1 MIASVRPHSRVLPRN
16 LLLHHPIDPLVVR
29 GLAALGQGSAA
40 QDRMHPAIAVGGRS
54 AFDGLSEV
62 EGALKRMMRL
72 GASSLA
78 SAVVLLFG
86 QSFEARSQPLGVNPS
101 AAPSDIGNP
110 SSINPAARPSDI
122 GNPSALNPAA
132 TASQASPSLSPS
144 RPAITPCPARRV
156 SGSRCLLGVPN
167 AQTARRTRGN
177 GVVLRRWLQ
186 RAKPIRP
193 KSAAGRSSGNT
204 WQRAGR
210 CRRERQ
216 DRP

>member
-1 MIASVRPHSRVLPRN
+1 
-16 LLLHHPIDPLVVR
+16 
-29 GLAALGQGSAA
+29 
-40 QDRMHPAIAVGGRS
+40 MHPAIAVVGRS

-132 TASQASPSLSPS
+132 AASQASPSLSPS
-144 RPAITPCPARRV
+144 RPANTVPRAARQRIA
-156 SGSRCLLGVPN
+156 PPP
-167 AQTARRTRGN
+167 RRAERPDRQKDTGN
-177 GVVLRRWLQ
+177 GVVLRR
-186 RAKPIRP
+186 
-193 KSAAGRSSGNT
+193 
-204 WQRAGR
+204 
-210 CRRERQ
+210 
-216 DRP
+216 